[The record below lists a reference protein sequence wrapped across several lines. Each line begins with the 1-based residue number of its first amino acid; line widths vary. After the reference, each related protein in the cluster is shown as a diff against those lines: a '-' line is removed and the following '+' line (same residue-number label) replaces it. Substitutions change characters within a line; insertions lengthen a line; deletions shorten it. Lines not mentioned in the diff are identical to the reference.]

1 MQQITHTNPDSYI
14 EEKMKQF
21 RLVDMREQYQELI
34 EDAERE
40 GLGYKDFLIRLL
52 QAEETG
58 KASRRSEKLLFRAS
72 FDSSKQLT
80 EIDYSFNP
88 SLDKQRIEELGKL

>member
-1 MQQITHTNPDSYI
+1 MQQITYTDPDIYI

-21 RLVDMREQYQELI
+21 RLVDMREQYHELI
-34 EDAERE
+34 EDAEKE

-58 KASRRSEKLLFRAS
+58 KANRRSEKLLFKAS
-72 FDSSKQLT
+72 FDSSK
-80 EIDYSFNP
+80 
-88 SLDKQRIEELGKL
+88 